1 MAINLD
7 WENLGFSYRNLPF
20 RYIARFKDGKWS
32 AGELTGDN
40 QLHIS
45 ESSPALHY
53 GQQGFEGL
61 KAYRTKDGSI
71 QLFRPDQ
78 NAARLQKTAR
88 RLCMAEVSTEMFI
101 SLLYLAEHRLGL
113 KAIEGEVYAK
123 DLGKFV
129 EAGACGTAAIISPIG
144 RIDDGEDSYI
154 FHSETEV
161 GPTVKRLYD
170 ELVGIQFGDVE
181 APEGWIVKVD

>member
-1 MAINLD
+1 LSPSI
-7 WENLGFSYRNLPF
+7 LPS
-20 RYIARFKDGKWS
+20 I
-32 AGELTGDN
+32 
-40 QLHIS
+40 
-45 ESSPALHY
+45 
-53 GQQGFEGL
+53 
-61 KAYRTKDGSI
+61 TKY
-71 QLFRPDQ
+71 
-78 NAARLQKTAR
+78 
-88 RLCMAEVSTEMFI
+88 

>member
-1 MAINLD
+1 MSPSI
-7 WENLGFSYRNLPF
+7 LPS
-20 RYIARFKDGKWS
+20 I
-32 AGELTGDN
+32 
-40 QLHIS
+40 
-45 ESSPALHY
+45 
-53 GQQGFEGL
+53 
-61 KAYRTKDGSI
+61 TKY
-71 QLFRPDQ
+71 
-78 NAARLQKTAR
+78 
-88 RLCMAEVSTEMFI
+88 

-170 ELVGIQFGDVE
+170 ELVGVSLLPGVSIGDNSIIGAGSVVTKDI
-181 APEGWIVKVD
+181 PENVIAAGNPCQVIRPIRTEDQEWIKKDKLFISK